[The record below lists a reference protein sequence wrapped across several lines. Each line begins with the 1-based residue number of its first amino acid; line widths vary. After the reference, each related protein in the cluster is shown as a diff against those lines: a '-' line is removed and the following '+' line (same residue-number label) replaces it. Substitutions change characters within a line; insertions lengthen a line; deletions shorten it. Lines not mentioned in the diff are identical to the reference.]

1 MIIKPFEARSCAIT
15 ALEHRL
21 AGATADGERRDLSGE
36 LQRRRAGYAAERRT
50 AQLLDSVFGTNP
62 NRCVLHGLRISH
74 GGRTAQIDHLLINRC
89 LEIYVIETKSRATG
103 LEVNEHGEF
112 STVQDGRRIGVASPI
127 EQAERQA
134 DVLRDL
140 LGSGRVWRP
149 RRLGLRRPIHVRT
162 AVAVHENTHVERPAK
177 GRPPGLDRV
186 VRSDALHRL
195 YDRDAGFDR
204 PWWRPKI
211 GRTDLQFAA
220 SLGSRGTM
228 ERLARSIA
236 DQHEPAPAAAARRT
250 RDMTG
255 IATDHLA
262 GARRCERCDEALT
275 KGVVDYC
282 RTRPDRFS
290 GRLLCMSC
298 QGQSGTRFQHGEGM
312 SEAPAGEI
320 VVQTR

>member
-1 MIIKPFEARSCAIT
+1 MIIKPFEEQSRAIT
-15 ALEHRL
+15 RLEDRL
-21 AGATADGERRDLSGE
+21 AGATAEGERRDLSGE
-36 LQRRRAGYAAERRT
+36 LRRRRAGHAAERRT
-50 AQLLDSVFGTNP
+50 AHLLDSIFGVSP

-74 GGRTAQIDHLLINRC
+74 RGRIAQIDHLLINRC

-134 DVLRDL
+134 AVLRDL

-177 GRPPGLDRV
+177 GRPLGLDRV

-220 SLGSRGTM
+220 SLGSRRTM
-228 ERLARSIA
+228 ECFARSIA
-236 DQHEPAPAAAARRT
+236 DQHELAPAAAARWAG
-250 RDMTG
+250 DM
-255 IATDHLA
+255 AA
-262 GARRCERCDEALT
+262 GVGSRPVEPHRCARCDEALT

-282 RTRPDRFS
+282 RIRHDRF
-290 GRLLCMSC
+290 GGQLLCMSC
-298 QGQSGTRFQHGEGM
+298 QGQSGTRFQYGEGM
-312 SEAPAGEI
+312 SEAPAREI